1 LRAGDTNNPDAG
13 SRKREAGIEEKAD
26 RTEAAVIKDGVRLIA
41 VFEAAKGALVLIVG
55 FGLLRLVHHDTQAAA
70 EALVRHMHLNPAR
83 HYPRIFIEAA
93 AHASDSRLKG
103 LAAFAFLYSAVRG
116 VEAYGLWRLRT
127 WAEWFAIVSGSIYV
141 PARSTSSGG
150 TRRR

>member
-1 LRAGDTNNPDAG
+1 M
-13 SRKREAGIEEKAD
+13 
-26 RTEAAVIKDGVRLIA
+26 RLVA
-41 VFEAAKGALVLIVG
+41 VFEAAKGALVMVVG

-93 AHASDSRLKG
+93 AHTSDRRLKG
-103 LAAFAFLYSAVRG
+103 LAVFAFLYTVVRG

-127 WAEWFAIVSGSIYV
+127 WAEWFAIVSGSVYV
-141 PARSTSSGG
+141 PFEIYELWRHPAQLKALVLAANLAIVVYLVVVRVRMRGLVR
-150 TRRR
+150 TR

>member
-1 LRAGDTNNPDAG
+1 
-13 SRKREAGIEEKAD
+13 
-26 RTEAAVIKDGVRLIA
+26 
-41 VFEAAKGALVLIVG
+41 VFEAAKGILVLVVG

-141 PARSTSSGG
+141 PVEIYELWRHPTRMRALVLAANLAIVAYLSSCG
-150 TRRR
+150 

>member
-1 LRAGDTNNPDAG
+1 
-13 SRKREAGIEEKAD
+13 
-26 RTEAAVIKDGVRLIA
+26 
-41 VFEAAKGALVLIVG
+41 
-55 FGLLRLVHHDTQAAA
+55 
-70 EALVRHMHLNPAR
+70 MHLNPAR

-93 AHASDSRLKG
+93 GHASDTRLQG

-141 PARSTSSGG
+141 PVEIYELWRHPTTMKALVLAANLMIVAYLAFVRIRAFR
-150 TRRR
+150 TR